1 MVRLVLWNQTTPFC
15 FLTTFYHLAA
25 VIFSQLR
32 KAMLMKSARKG
43 TLYPQKCLFSVH
55 VNLAAGL
62 SPLRS
67 VYVIVKLS
75 LYTVVCPLVSPS
87 SLKDF
92 FHSRHLFLCW
102 LIIIETNY
110 SSFVLRTSLT
120 FNKASSSTSTL
131 TSPCLP
137 GVRESFESFK
147 SEKLF
152 YFDSLPFLSIC
163 RHFNGILNSPFQTK
177 LFWQWSPD
185 KEDISSGYLHIN
197 KFWRGLPSVIDAA
210 IYWSDDFL
218 YFFRHNKCVLRA
230 TNGRSKRLCTLHD
243 TLIEIS
249 GFAYVWFLKLYLQNI
264 LKLLACPDSRVYSSS

>member
-1 MVRLVLWNQTTPFC
+1 MVRLVLWSQTTPFC

-92 FHSRHLFLCW
+92 FHSRHLFLWW

-137 GVRESFESFK
+137 GLGNHLKALKLK
-147 SEKLF
+147 SSSISIHYRFSLF
-152 YFDSLPFLSIC
+152 AD
-163 RHFNGILNSPFQTK
+163 ILMGFWTLLFQTK

-185 KEDISSGYLHIN
+185 KEDISSGYLHIS

-218 YFFRHNKCVLRA
+218 YFFRHNKCVLGA
-230 TNGRSKRLCTLHD
+230 TNGRSKRWCTLHD
-243 TLIEIS
+243 ALIEIS
-249 GFAYVWFLKLYLQNI
+249 GFAYVWFFKLYLQNI
-264 LKLLACPDSRVYSSS
+264 FKLLACPG